1 MQPST
6 TDRSTAKQ
14 ALLEALLSD
23 AGLKNLTQTASTVM
37 GNPVLVVD
45 PVYRYA
51 ARGGFELDDAD
62 DSPFAAITRAE
73 LSEGDMLQDE
83 AVRYIIERDLDEKI
97 ARSTGP
103 LIRYNDMFCLNTMTG
118 AIKVHGTCL
127 GRAMMIERN
136 HAFGDSDREVFEFFV
151 RLLAQE
157 LQKGGFL
164 SLGGPQQGPYFL
176 SRLLDDE
183 IPNPITCTRK
193 MQLVGFAPL
202 PALYVVCLLKKDS
215 QIEARDAESIRGQLQ
230 PLLHHSLITMY
241 EGELVALVSRPPSTQ
256 LPLAD
261 EAILARVAA
270 ANNLFVGISNEFSQ
284 ATDVRS
290 HLNQARAAIRYG
302 STFTKILED
311 THVYR
316 YCEYTYMEMLD
327 ICNDHINL
335 MNYCHPAIWALWE
348 YDQSHDSE
356 LVETLFA
363 FIQHSCNTARTAAIL
378 SLHKNTLL
386 YRLNRIKE
394 ITGNDLASGEDL
406 FLFHLSIRALIYLGF
421 LEPRIKPRTSADL
434 HCRK

>member
-6 TDRSTAKQ
+6 TDTSTAKQ
-14 ALLEALLSD
+14 ALLEALLND

-83 AVRYIIERDLDEKI
+83 AVRYIIKCGLDEEI

-103 LIRYNDMFCLNTMTG
+103 LTRYNDMFRLNTMTD

-193 MQLVGFAPL
+193 MQLVGF
-202 PALYVVCLLKKDS
+202 
-215 QIEARDAESIRGQLQ
+215 RRF
-230 PLLHHSLITMY
+230 
-241 EGELVALVSRPPSTQ
+241 PPST
-256 LPLAD
+256 LYACSKKIPSSRR
-261 EAILARVAA
+261 AR
-270 ANNLFVGISNEFSQ
+270 
-284 ATDVRS
+284 R
-290 HLNQARAAIRYG
+290 RA
-302 STFTKILED
+302 SED
-311 THVYR
+311 NCSR
-316 YCEYTYMEMLD
+316 YCT
-327 ICNDHINL
+327 I
-335 MNYCHPAIWALWE
+335 AL
-348 YDQSHDSE
+348 SPC
-356 LVETLFA
+356 T
-363 FIQHSCNTARTAAIL
+363 
-378 SLHKNTLL
+378 K
-386 YRLNRIKE
+386 
-394 ITGNDLASGEDL
+394 AS
-406 FLFHLSIRALIYLGF
+406 SWRW
-421 LEPRIKPRTSADL
+421 
-434 HCRK
+434 

>member
-14 ALLEALLSD
+14 ALLEALLGD
-23 AGLKNLTQTASTVM
+23 TGLSSLTKTASDVM
-37 GNPVLVVD
+37 NNPVPVVD

-62 DSPFAAITRAE
+62 DSAFATVTRAE
-73 LSEGDMLQDE
+73 LSEGDMLQD
-83 AVRYIIERDLDEKI
+83 AGVRYIIDCGLDEQL
-97 ARSTGP
+97 ARSSGP
-103 LIRYNDMFCLNTMTG
+103 LTRYNDIFQLNTMTA
-118 AIKVHGTCL
+118 AITVHGTCL
-127 GRAMMIERN
+127 GRVMMIERN
-136 HAFGDSDREVFEFFV
+136 HAFNDSDRDVFEFFV

-183 IPNPITCTRK
+183 IPNPISCTRR
-193 MQLVGFAPL
+193 MQLVGFTPL
-202 PALYVVCLLKKDS
+202 PALYVVCLLKKDA
-215 QIEARDAESIRGQLQ
+215 QLDARDAESIRGQLQ

-256 LPLAD
+256 LPVAD

-270 ANNLFVGISNEFSQ
+270 ANSLFVGISNEFSQ
-284 ATDVRS
+284 ATDVRA

-302 STFTKILED
+302 STFTKILDD

-327 ICNDHINL
+327 ICNDHVNL

-348 YDQSHDSE
+348 HDQSHDSE

-363 FIQHSCNTARTAAIL
+363 FMQHGCNTARTATIL

-386 YRLNRIKE
+386 YRINRIKE

-406 FLFHLSIRALIYLGF
+406 FLFHLSIRTLIYLGF
-421 LEPRIKPRTSADL
+421 LEPRTKPRTSADL